1 MNAGGSRPF
10 TENEIR
16 EAAGEDPVD
25 QLGDWDDELE
35 VIVDVPKLTDE

>member
-16 EAAGEDPVD
+16 EAAGEDPVN
-25 QLGDWDDELE
+25 QLGGWDDELE
-35 VIVDVPKLTDE
+35 VVVDVPNTIDE